1 MMYSLKKNLCRPF
14 KRKDSNNEI
23 HAYTESKYLY
33 QNIDSTAM
41 AVEHQMRSYIAQ
53 ICQKC

>member
-1 MMYSLKKNLCRPF
+1 MYSLKKNLCRPF

-33 QNIDSTAM
+33 HNIDSTAM
-41 AVEHQMRSYIAQ
+41 PIEHQMRSYIAQ